1 MLQSGPRDR
10 RAEASPPPLSTA
22 DEVAELAP
30 MLVGPVEVD
39 IADQTAVE
47 LGAETE
53 QTGPEPIGQP

>member
-10 RAEASPPPLSTA
+10 GAEASPPPLSTA